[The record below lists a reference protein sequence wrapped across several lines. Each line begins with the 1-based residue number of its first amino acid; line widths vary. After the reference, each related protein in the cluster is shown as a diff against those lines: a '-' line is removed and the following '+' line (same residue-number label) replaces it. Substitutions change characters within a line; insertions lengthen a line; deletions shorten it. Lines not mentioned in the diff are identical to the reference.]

1 MRALRRLV
9 TTLTVALILGV
20 STVAGAMVFRITR
33 ADAPAPFDPRAVTA
47 ERLVIPE
54 GETVVAAGAAP
65 GALILA
71 TRDAEG
77 RERLRLF
84 DAATGAPL
92 RALALER
99 DGDAAR

>member
-1 MRALRRLV
+1 M
-9 TTLTVALILGV
+9 ALILGV
-20 STVAGAMVFRITR
+20 STVAGAMVLRIAR
-33 ADAPAPFDPRAVTA
+33 SEPSAGFDPRAVTA
-47 ERLVIPE
+47 ERIALPE
-54 GETVVAAGAAP
+54 GETAIAAGAAP

-92 RALALER
+92 REIAVER
-99 DGDAAR
+99 TAGSAAPPR